1 MDIVEVEKLNKYR
14 KLFIGIGTS
23 ATIYRIDKYHV
34 AKIFFNYFRE
44 DYEKEKE
51 HFELLLKVSNDSFIG
66 PSKLLV
72 MNGIVVGYIYPYVEG
87 KTLHRIRNNITI
99 QDILKNY
106 DKLILDTDK
115 ISDLNFRLYDLHGK
129 NILYYK
135 DLKIIDLD
143 RGYKNKYNSIPQLH
157 KSNIASLNKAIID
170 TLFKVFQNEIIN
182 FRDDKLNELYY
193 SLSNPDNFV
202 EFLELTQK
210 KSETTEKVKY
220 KKIRKNINYY
230 KELNDYYHH

>member
-14 KLFIGIGTS
+14 KLFIGMGTS
-23 ATIYRIDKYHV
+23 ATIYRIDRYQV

-51 HFELLLKVSNDSFIG
+51 HFELLLKISNDSFIG

-106 DKLILDTDK
+106 DKLILDTNK

-220 KKIRKNINYY
+220 RKIRKNINYY
-230 KELNDYYHH
+230 KESNDYYHH